1 MAKTKQRLDL
11 LLVERGLMESRT
23 KAQALIMA
31 GEVLVNG
38 QVETK
43 ASATFLLDVEL
54 SIKEGQRFVS
64 RGGEKLEGAF
74 KYFNLN
80 VNEIICADIGAS
92 TGGFTDC
99 LIQHGAR
106 RVCAVDVG
114 KGQLHWKLR
123 NDPKVVIIDEC
134 NARNLDPKLFPEKP
148 SFATVDVSFISLT
161 KILPALV
168 RVMNTSF
175 EMLTL
180 IKPQFE
186 VGKGL
191 VPDGGV
197 LKDVVVRDESVK
209 RVVEGIQEAGF
220 VSSGVIPS
228 PITGADGNVEFLAHF
243 VKKE

>member
-1 MAKTKQRLDL
+1 MSKKRLDAQL
-11 LLVERGLMESRT
+11 AELFPQYSRT
-23 KAQALIMA
+23 QLQGWIVQGK
-31 GEVLVNG
+31 VLVKG
-38 QVETK
+38 HPETK
-43 ASATFLLDVEL
+43 AGTMVADDMPIELLAVPP
-54 SIKEGQRFVS
+54 KYVS
-64 RGGEKLEGAF
+64 RGGLKLERALEFF
-74 KYFNLN
+74 KIDVSGL
-80 VNEIICADIGAS
+80 VALDAGIS

-99 LIQHGAR
+99 LLQHGVR
-106 RVCAVDVG
+106 RVYGIDVG
-114 KGQLHWKLR
+114 YGQVHEKLR
-123 NDPKVVIIDEC
+123 TDPRVSIIERTNFRQYVHEGEPIDLIT
-134 NARNLDPKLFPEKP
+134 LDL
-148 SFATVDVSFISLT
+148 SFISLLKVVPT
-161 KILPALV
+161 IWNLLRPGGQLI
-168 RVMNTSF
+168 
-175 EMLTL
+175 TL